1 MTTPRIKAV
10 DVAAAT
16 GETKDALDAVT
27 AKMGRVP
34 NVFQLMANSP
44 AAVKGYLAFNEALS
58 HGVLSP
64 KLREQIAITV
74 AEVNRCEYCL
84 SAHYAI
90 GKSIGMTDAELE
102 AAREERAFDPKSDAA
117 LTFVRSML
125 NRQGDITEASID
137 TLKSVDMTD
146 AEIAEII
153 ANVSLNVFTNYFNI
167 YAKTELD
174 FPRIPTAFPA

>member
-1 MTTPRIKAV
+1 MTTRIKAV
-10 DVAAAT
+10 DAAT
-16 GETKDALDAVT
+16 ASGETKAVLDVVQS
-27 AKMGRVP
+27 KFGKVP

-44 AAVKGYLAFNEALS
+44 AAVNGYLAFNDALS
-58 HGVLSP
+58 KGVLSP

-102 AAREERAFDPKSDAA
+102 DARRERSSDEKSNAA

-125 NRQGDITEASID
+125 MRQGDITEASID
-137 TLKSVDMTD
+137 TLKSVNMTD

-153 ANVSLNVFTNYFNI
+153 ANVGLNVFTNYFNM
-167 YAKTELD
+167 YACTEID
-174 FPRIPTAFPA
+174 FPRVKTAFPA